1 MNTYQG
7 LTQQQ
12 AELRLK
18 LEGENVLPSHQPK
31 GWVTLVFNVIS
42 EPLFLLY

>member
-31 GWVTLVFNVIS
+31 GLGDVGV
-42 EPLFLLY
+42 